1 MERNNMLTNKNKMN
15 QFLYDPN
22 QRGDMQML
30 TVNLS
35 IPIPADSVLISKI
48 QLEESK
54 RSQLEGVY
62 WTMKDLQKR
71 INKKSE
77 WIKTH
82 ILYPEKFRK
91 ILDSDNGGFVYYPK
105 SQGQSWAF
113 LATKMS
119 KFLDDNFDKF
129 FSI

>member
-1 MERNNMLTNKNKMN
+1 MK

-22 QRGDMQML
+22 QKGDMQML

-48 QLEESK
+48 QLEEFK
-54 RSQLEGVY
+54 RAQLKVSIGHEK
-62 WTMKDLQKR
+62 TQKR

-82 ILYPEKFRK
+82 ILYQKSFEK
-91 ILDSDNGGFVYYPK
+91 S
-105 SQGQSWAF
+105 
-113 LATKMS
+113 
-119 KFLDDNFDKF
+119 
-129 FSI
+129 

>member
-1 MERNNMLTNKNKMN
+1 MEINNALANKKRIN
-15 QFLYDPN
+15 QYLYDPN
-22 QRGDMQML
+22 QESYMQML

-48 QLEESK
+48 QLEDLK
-54 RSQLEGVY
+54 KAQLQGVY

-77 WIKTH
+77 WIKEH

-91 ILDSDNGGFVYYPK
+91 ILDSDHGGFVYYPK
-105 SQGQSWAF
+105 SQGQTWSF
-113 LATKMS
+113 QATKMA
-119 KFLDDNFDKF
+119 KFLDENFHKIF
-129 FSI
+129 AI